1 MSAVEE
7 KLMAKENNQTENV
20 FFNENIFD
28 LNQKHLQVFQVFLK
42 ISLFIFVVDV
52 HIKTIP

>member
-42 ISLFIFVVDV
+42 ISLYIFVVDV